1 MKNITSIAA
10 LLFSAM
16 AFAQAK
22 DCTKYKDGT
31 FRLTDPATKKVCI
44 INREGNRQ
52 TERMEESD
60 ETYDFD
66 IVWVDGCTYTI
77 NPTPAT
83 IARKKDVQKGGT
95 MTVKILQVKDS
106 SYVQRVTVANN
117 PKFRRVDEVF
127 LIKKIQ

>member
-1 MKNITSIAA
+1 MKNIIIVAA
-10 LLFSAM
+10 VLFSAM
-16 AFAQAK
+16 MFAQAK
-22 DCTKYKDGT
+22 DCAKYKDGT

-44 INREGNRQ
+44 ITREGNRQ
-52 TERMEESD
+52 TERMEASD

-66 IVWVDGCTYTI
+66 IVWIDNCTYTI
-77 NPTPAT
+77 NPTPST

-95 MTVKILQVKDS
+95 MTVKILQAKDS

-127 LIKKIQ
+127 LVKKIK